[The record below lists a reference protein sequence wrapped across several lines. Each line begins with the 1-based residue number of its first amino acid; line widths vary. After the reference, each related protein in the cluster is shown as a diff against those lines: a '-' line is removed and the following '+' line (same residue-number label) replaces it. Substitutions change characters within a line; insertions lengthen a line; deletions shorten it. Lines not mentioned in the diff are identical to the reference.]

1 MQSLEYVYEKIISQ
15 SLFKKMILMS
25 CYHYISGFIFNL
37 NNIFKYS
44 MSKKIFKSSNF
55 YVKIILL
62 LHSFLFRFYEKS
74 TLFKLQLK
82 KKKRKE
88 KENSSPRCVPTL

>member
-1 MQSLEYVYEKIISQ
+1 MRKSFLKAYLMMILIV
-15 SLFKKMILMS
+15 KMILMS

-62 LHSFLFRFYEKS
+62 LHSFFLDFMKNQPYSNF
-74 TLFKLQLK
+74 
-82 KKKRKE
+82 
-88 KENSSPRCVPTL
+88 N